1 MRELSPAA
9 KLKLE
14 ELANQP
20 RATGKQRLALLQFQI
35 VVLLILYVVVR
46 IMLKIPWLGRGL
58 SKVVKLS
65 REGPLYK
72 LGVWL
77 CRRLARVT
85 MGRHAY
91 VKPICAP
98 AIRIKKRTAT
108 TIEIKIVAVRGRF
121 GNADDVIVE
130 SRVDGAWTPLTY
142 NATEKTA
149 TASTTPGSS
158 IDIRARASNVRGAG
172 PWSAPLQATALL
184 KPNAFYGGDCG
195 EFSWRQTPETVTCV
209 IELPRGRRDV
219 VVEATRETLTA
230 GLKDVAFF
238 DGARL
243 LRPVA
248 PDARWDI
255 IDGALHITLEKV
267 VPTFRRSDHW
277 DRLFATGPRVDTA
290 LLPLSLPSIA
300 SG

>member
-9 KLKLE
+9 RLKLE

-20 RATGKQRLALLQFQI
+20 RASFKQRLALLQFQI
-35 VVLLILYVVVR
+35 VVLLILYVAVR

-72 LGVWL
+72 FGVWL

-91 VKPICAP
+91 AKPICAP
-98 AIRIKKRTAT
+98 AVRIKRRTAT
-108 TIEIKIVAVRGRF
+108 SIEVKVVAVRGRF

-130 SRVDGAWTPLTY
+130 SRVDGVWTPLTY

-149 TASTTPGSS
+149 TASTTPGKTM
-158 IDIRARASNVRGAG
+158 DIRARASNVRGAG
-172 PWSAPLQATALL
+172 PWSSPIKATALL
-184 KPNAFYGGDCG
+184 KPNAFHGGDCG

-209 IELPRGRRDV
+209 IELPRGRKDV
-219 VVEATRETLTA
+219 VVEATSDTLTA
-230 GLKDVAFF
+230 GLGDVVFF
-238 DGARL
+238 DKARL

-248 PDARWDI
+248 ETLWEI
-255 IDGALHITLEKV
+255 IESSLQITLEKS
-267 VPTFRRSDHW
+267 VPTFRRGDHW

>member
-1 MRELSPAA
+1 MDAI
-9 KLKLE
+9 
-14 ELANQP
+14 
-20 RATGKQRLALLQFQI
+20 GLQ
-35 VVLLILYVVVR
+35 
-46 IMLKIPWLGRGL
+46 
-58 SKVVKLS
+58 
-65 REGPLYK
+65 
-72 LGVWL
+72 
-77 CRRLARVT
+77 C
-85 MGRHAY
+85 
-91 VKPICAP
+91 
-98 AIRIKKRTAT
+98 
-108 TIEIKIVAVRGRF
+108 
-121 GNADDVIVE
+121 
-130 SRVDGAWTPLTY
+130 
-142 NATEKTA
+142 TEKTA

-209 IELPRGRRDV
+209 IELPKGRKDV

-230 GLKDVAFF
+230 GLGDVAFF

-248 PDARWDI
+248 RRGGRLLTAF
-255 IDGALHITLEKV
+255 LQITLEKA

-300 SG
+300 RG

>member
-9 KLKLE
+9 RLKLE

-20 RATGKQRLALLQFQI
+20 RASFKQRLALLQFQI
-35 VVLLILYVVVR
+35 VVLLILYVAVR

-72 LGVWL
+72 FGVWL

-91 VKPICAP
+91 AKPICAP
-98 AIRIKKRTAT
+98 AVRIKKRTAT
-108 TIEIKIVAVRGRF
+108 TIEIKVVAVRGRF

-130 SRVDGAWTPLTY
+130 SRVDGVWTPLTY
-142 NATEKTA
+142 DASTKTA
-149 TASTTPGSS
+149 TAATTPGASM
-158 IDIRARASNVRGAG
+158 DIRARASNVRGAG

-184 KPNAFYGGDCG
+184 KPNAFHGGDCG

-209 IELPRGRRDV
+209 IELPRGRKDV
-219 VVEATRETLTA
+219 VVEATSDTLTA
-230 GLKDVAFF
+230 GLGDVAFF

-248 PDARWDI
+248 ETRWEI
-255 IDGALHITLEKV
+255 VDGSLQITLEKA

-300 SG
+300 G

>member
-9 KLKLE
+9 RLKLQ
-14 ELANQP
+14 ELADRP
-20 RATGKQRLALLQFQI
+20 AATFKQRLALLQFQI
-35 VVLLILYVVVR
+35 VILLILYVVVR

-58 SKVVKLS
+58 SKVGKLS
-65 REGPLYK
+65 RQGPLYK

-91 VKPICAP
+91 AKPICAP
-98 AIRIKKRTAT
+98 AVRIKKRTAT

-130 SRVDGAWTPLTY
+130 SRADDGAWTPLTY
-142 NATEKTA
+142 DASTKTA
-149 TASTTPGSS
+149 TAATTPGSS

-184 KPNAFYGGDCG
+184 KPNAFHGGDCG

-209 IELPRGRRDV
+209 IELPSGAARGDV
-219 VVEATRETLTA
+219 VVCVEINQCVGCAT
-230 GLKDVAFF
+230 
-238 DGARL
+238 
-243 LRPVA
+243 
-248 PDARWDI
+248 I
-255 IDGALHITLEKV
+255 LHEVIS
-267 VPTFRRSDHW
+267 RR
-277 DRLFATGPRVDTA
+277 
-290 LLPLSLPSIA
+290 
-300 SG
+300 

>member
-1 MRELSPAA
+1 MRELSPATR
-9 KLKLE
+9 LKLE

-20 RATGKQRLALLQFQI
+20 RASFKQRLALAQFQI

-72 LGVWL
+72 FGVWL

-91 VKPICAP
+91 AKPICAP
-98 AIRIKKRTAT
+98 AVRVKKRTAT
-108 TIEIKIVAVRGRF
+108 SIEVKVVAVRGRF

-130 SRVDGAWTPLTY
+130 SCVDGAWTPLTY
-142 NATEKTA
+142 DSTTKTA

-172 PWSAPLQATALL
+172 PGRLRSKRRLYSSRTPFMAATAANF
-184 KPNAFYGGDCG
+184 P
-195 EFSWRQTPETVTCV
+195 
-209 IELPRGRRDV
+209 
-219 VVEATRETLTA
+219 
-230 GLKDVAFF
+230 
-238 DGARL
+238 GAR
-243 LRPVA
+243 RPR
-248 PDARWDI
+248 P
-255 IDGALHITLEKV
+255 
-267 VPTFRRSDHW
+267 
-277 DRLFATGPRVDTA
+277 
-290 LLPLSLPSIA
+290 
-300 SG
+300 

>member
-9 KLKLE
+9 RLKLE

-20 RATGKQRLALLQFQI
+20 RASFKQRLALLQFQI

-46 IMLKIPWLGRGL
+46 VMLKIPWLGRGL
-58 SKVVKLS
+58 SKVGKLS
-65 REGPLYK
+65 RQGPLYK

-91 VKPICAP
+91 AKPICAP
-98 AIRIKKRTAT
+98 AVRIKKRTAT

-130 SRVDGAWTPLTY
+130 SRVDGVWTPLTY
-142 NATEKTA
+142 DASTKTA
-149 TASTTPGSS
+149 TAATTPGSS

-184 KPNAFYGGDCG
+184 KPNAFHGGDCG

-209 IELPRGRRDV
+209 IELPKCRKDV

-230 GLKDVAFF
+230 GLGDVVFF
-238 DGARL
+238 DKARL
-243 LRPVA
+243 LRPVGE
-248 PDARWDI
+248 ARWEVV
-255 IDGALHITLEKV
+255 DGSLQITLEKA
-267 VPTFRRSDHW
+267 VPTFRRGDHW

-300 SG
+300 RG

>member
-9 KLKLE
+9 RLKLQ
-14 ELANQP
+14 ELADRP
-20 RATGKQRLALLQFQI
+20 AATFKQRLALLQFQI
-35 VVLLILYVVVR
+35 VVLLVLYVVVR
-46 IMLKIPWLGRGL
+46 VMLKIPWLGRGL

-91 VKPICAP
+91 AKPICAP
-98 AIRIKKRTAT
+98 AVRIKKRTAT
-108 TIEIKIVAVRGRF
+108 TIEIKVVAVRGRF

-130 SRVDGAWTPLTY
+130 SCVDGAWTPLTY
-142 NATEKTA
+142 DSTTKTA

-184 KPNAFYGGDCG
+184 KPNAFHGGDCG

-209 IELPRGRRDV
+209 IELPRGRKDV
-219 VVEATRETLTA
+219 VVDATRDTLTA
-230 GLKDVAFF
+230 GLADVVFF
-238 DGARL
+238 DKARL
-243 LRPVA
+243 LRPVGE
-248 PDARWDI
+248 ARWDVV
-255 IDGALHITLEKV
+255 DGALVITLEKA

>member
-9 KLKLE
+9 RLKLE

-20 RATGKQRLALLQFQI
+20 RASFKQRLALLQFQI

-46 IMLKIPWLGRGL
+46 VMLKIPWLGRGL
-58 SKVVKLS
+58 SKVGKLS
-65 REGPLYK
+65 RQGPLYK

-91 VKPICAP
+91 AKPICAP
-98 AIRIKKRTAT
+98 AVRIKKRTAT
-108 TIEIKIVAVRGRF
+108 AIEIKVVAVRGRF

-130 SRVDGAWTPLTY
+130 SRVDGVWTPLTY
-142 NATEKTA
+142 DASTKTA
-149 TASTTPGSS
+149 TAATTPGSS

-209 IELPRGRRDV
+209 IELPRGRKDV

-230 GLKDVAFF
+230 GLGDVAYRGHDVVVGLRGPELPFL
-238 DGARL
+238 GHVVRLAARGL
-243 LRPVA
+243 AVSPLFLARQYAAGQRA
-248 PDARWDI
+248 P
-255 IDGALHITLEKV
+255 GNHT
-267 VPTFRRSDHW
+267 H
-277 DRLFATGPRVDTA
+277 
-290 LLPLSLPSIA
+290 PLIRA
-300 SG
+300 

>member
-9 KLKLE
+9 RLKLE

-20 RATGKQRLALLQFQI
+20 RASFKQRLALLQFQI
-35 VVLLILYVVVR
+35 VVLLILYVAVR

-72 LGVWL
+72 FGVWL

-91 VKPICAP
+91 AKPICAP
-98 AIRIKKRTAT
+98 AVRIKKRTAT
-108 TIEIKIVAVRGRF
+108 TIEIKVVAVRGRF

-130 SRVDGAWTPLTY
+130 SRVDGVWTPLTY
-142 NATEKTA
+142 DASTKTA
-149 TASTTPGSS
+149 TAATTPGSS

-184 KPNAFYGGDCG
+184 KPNAFHGGDCG

-209 IELPRGRRDV
+209 IELPRGRKDV
-219 VVEATRETLTA
+219 VVEATSDTLTA
-230 GLKDVAFF
+230 GLGDVAFF

-248 PDARWDI
+248 ETRWEI
-255 IDGALHITLEKV
+255 VDGSLQITLEKA

-277 DRLFATGPRVDTA
+277 DRLFATGPRVDMA

-300 SG
+300 G

>member
-9 KLKLE
+9 RLKLE

-20 RATGKQRLALLQFQI
+20 RASFKQRLALVQFQA

-91 VKPICAP
+91 AKPICAP
-98 AIRIKKRTAT
+98 AVRIKKRTAT
-108 TIEIKIVAVRGRF
+108 TIEIKVVAVRGRF

-130 SRVDGAWTPLTY
+130 SRVDGVWTPLTY
-142 NATEKTA
+142 DASTKTA
-149 TASTTPGSS
+149 TAATTPGSS

-184 KPNAFYGGDCG
+184 KPNAFHGGDCG

-209 IELPRGRRDV
+209 IALPRGRKDV
-219 VVEATRETLTA
+219 VVEATSETLTA
-230 GLKDVAFF
+230 GLADVVFF
-238 DGARL
+238 DKARL

-248 PDARWDI
+248 ETRWEI
-255 IDGALHITLEKV
+255 VDGSLQITLEKA

>member
-9 KLKLE
+9 RLKLE

-20 RATGKQRLALLQFQI
+20 RASFKQRLALLQFQI
-35 VVLLILYVVVR
+35 VVLLMLYVAVR

-91 VKPICAP
+91 AKPICAP
-98 AIRIKKRTAT
+98 AVRIKKRTAT
-108 TIEIKIVAVRGRF
+108 SIEVKVVAVRGRF

-130 SRVDGAWTPLTY
+130 SRVDGVWTPLTY
-142 NATEKTA
+142 DASTKTA
-149 TASTTPGSS
+149 TAATTPGSS

-184 KPNAFYGGDCG
+184 KPNAFHGGDCG

-209 IELPRGRRDV
+209 IALPKGRKDV

-238 DGARL
+238 DAARL
-243 LRPVA
+243 LRPVGE
-248 PDARWDI
+248 ARWEI
-255 IDGALHITLEKV
+255 IEGSLQITLEKA

>member
-9 KLKLE
+9 RLKLE

-20 RATGKQRLALLQFQI
+20 RASFKQRLALLQFQI

-91 VKPICAP
+91 AKPTLAP
-98 AIRIKKRTAT
+98 AVRVKKRTAT
-108 TIEIKIVAVRGRF
+108 TIEVKVVAVRGRF

-130 SRVDGAWTPLTY
+130 SRADLCGNQTSTAHSMAW
-142 NATEKTA
+142 
-149 TASTTPGSS
+149 
-158 IDIRARASNVRGAG
+158 RCR
-172 PWSAPLQATALL
+172 
-184 KPNAFYGGDCG
+184 F
-195 EFSWRQTPETVTCV
+195 
-209 IELPRGRRDV
+209 
-219 VVEATRETLTA
+219 LTA
-230 GLKDVAFF
+230 
-238 DGARL
+238 
-243 LRPVA
+243 
-248 PDARWDI
+248 
-255 IDGALHITLEKV
+255 
-267 VPTFRRSDHW
+267 RRNQCTRH
-277 DRLFATGPRVDTA
+277 TG
-290 LLPLSLPSIA
+290 
-300 SG
+300 

>member
-9 KLKLE
+9 RLKLE

-20 RATGKQRLALLQFQI
+20 RASFKQRLALLQFQI
-35 VVLLILYVVVR
+35 VVLLILYVAVR

-65 REGPLYK
+65 RQGPLYK
-72 LGVWL
+72 FGVWL

-91 VKPICAP
+91 AKPICAP
-98 AIRIKKRTAT
+98 AVRIKKRTAT
-108 TIEIKIVAVRGRF
+108 SIEVKVVAVRGRF

-130 SRVDGAWTPLTY
+130 SRVDGVWTPLTY
-142 NATEKTA
+142 DASTKTA
-149 TASTTPGSS
+149 TAATTPGSS

-184 KPNAFYGGDCG
+184 KPNAFHGGDCG

-209 IELPRGRRDV
+209 IELPRGRKDV
-219 VVEATRETLTA
+219 VVEATSETLTA
-230 GLKDVAFF
+230 GLGDVVFF
-238 DGARL
+238 DKARL

-248 PDARWDI
+248 ETRWEI
-255 IDGALHITLEKV
+255 IDGALLITLEKA

>member
-9 KLKLE
+9 RLKLE

-20 RATGKQRLALLQFQI
+20 RASFKQRLALLQFQI

-46 IMLKIPWLGRGL
+46 VMLKIPWLGRGL

-65 REGPLYK
+65 RQGPLYK

-91 VKPICAP
+91 AKPICAP
-98 AIRIKKRTAT
+98 AVRIKKRTAT
-108 TIEIKIVAVRGRF
+108 TIEIKVVAVRGRF

-130 SRVDGAWTPLTY
+130 SRVDGVWTPLTY
-142 NATEKTA
+142 DASTKTA
-149 TASTTPGSS
+149 TAATTPGSS

-184 KPNAFYGGDCG
+184 KPNAFHGGDCG

-209 IELPRGRRDV
+209 IELPRGRKDV
-219 VVEATRETLTA
+219 VVNATSDTLTA
-230 GLKDVAFF
+230 GLGDVVFF
-238 DGARL
+238 DKARL

-248 PDARWDI
+248 ETRWEI
-255 IDGALHITLEKV
+255 VEGSLHITLEKA
-267 VPTFRRSDHW
+267 VPTFRRGDHW